1 MSSARRIKQK
11 FTFRGKINSNP
22 GDNVSA
28 DEDNKMPEPSRSLS
42 LDPNAGERDRA
53 ISRQRPSLQ
62 NKNAFKR
69 KCFEKNIKKSNF

>member
-22 GDNVSA
+22 GDNVSDDDDDA
-28 DEDNKMPEPSRSLS
+28 FLTMPEPSRSLS
-42 LDPNAGERDRA
+42 LDPNAGERDKV

-62 NKNAFKR
+62 NRSKR
-69 KCFEKNIKKSNF
+69 K